1 MRRGMMQLLGY
12 SHIRNLSLA
21 AVLSVFAQGALAQV
35 TDIYP
40 TTTSITST
48 ADRMISY
55 RNQQHSWQTSDGAVH
70 VMVNQGSLPT
80 GNSLALY
87 SSFDGGATWNQ
98 MFALA
103 NTDAFSV
110 SDGML
115 AVVNGTTTLFL
126 VYATAQTT
134 GTILYTSAAY
144 NSASQS
150 WTLSPA
156 TQTAFSAPNMLASN
170 PAFAADSAGN
180 YWCAYTVEN
189 LTSQTYQEMMS
200 YRPVKSTA
208 WTLTSLVFG
217 GPDTGLQHSAR
228 PVSYNNGIAMIYE
241 SGQTMYWAYRL
252 NGSAINAPWV
262 TSTLYTNLP
271 PYAEDPYDTH
281 YSIIADAANDLH
293 LAFVANQQLLY
304 MRYLSSTGAWG
315 PARPLTANTINAAY
329 PQVIL
334 ADGNVLIMVNNQQSI
349 EVQQSTNNG
358 NTFTLTQVLMHAQP
372 PPGSSL
378 YYGNPRVEAP
388 GRSTSPIPTFQQFV
402 NGPIQ
407 GLMFFQVP
415 VIN

>member
-1 MRRGMMQLLGY
+1 MRLG
-12 SHIRNLSLA
+12 IAFGA
-21 AVLSVFAQGALAQV
+21 AAIAVFSQGVIAQV
-35 TDIYP
+35 VDIYP

-80 GNSLALY
+80 GNSVALY
-87 SSFDGGATWNQ
+87 TSVDGGMTWNQ
-98 MFALA
+98 QFTLA

-110 SDGML
+110 SDGM
-115 AVVNGTTTLFL
+115 VGTVNGVQTLFL
-126 VYATAQTT
+126 VYATAQAT

-144 NSASQS
+144 NAASQS
-150 WTLSPA
+150 WTLAST
-156 TQTAFSAPNMLASN
+156 TQTAYSAPNTVASN
-170 PAFAADSAGN
+170 PAFASDSAGN

-189 LTSQTYQEMMS
+189 LTLQTYQEMLS
-200 YRPVKSTA
+200 YRAVKSVTWTA
-208 WTLTSLVFG
+208 IPTLIFG
-217 GPDTGLQHSAR
+217 GPDNSMQHSAR
-228 PVSYNNGIAMIYE
+228 PVPYNNGVGMIYQ
-241 SGQTMYWAYRL
+241 SGPTMYWAYRQT
-252 NGSAINAPWV
+252 GTPIATPWV
-262 TSTLYTNLP
+262 TSILYTGLP
-271 PYAEDPYDTH
+271 PQSEDPYDSH
-281 YSIIADAANDLH
+281 YSVISDAANDLH

-304 MRYLSSTGAWG
+304 LRYLSSPGTWG
-315 PARPLTANTINAAY
+315 PVRALTANTISAAY
-329 PQVIL
+329 PQAIL
-334 ADGNVLIMVNNQQSI
+334 AGGNLVIMVNDQQSI

-358 NTFTLTQVLMHAQP
+358 NSFTLTQALVHATP

-407 GLMFFQVP
+407 GLMFFEVP

>member
-1 MRRGMMQLLGY
+1 MMQLLRFPQVR
-12 SHIRNLSLA
+12 ILA
-21 AVLSVFAQGALAQV
+21 WTGVLCVLAHSAVAATA
-35 TDIYP
+35 IYP

-55 RNQQHSWQTSDGAVH
+55 RNQQHSWQTADGAVH

-80 GNSLALY
+80 GNSLALF
-87 SSFDGGATWNQ
+87 SSFDGGVTWNQ
-98 MFALA
+98 EFSLA

-115 AVVNGTTTLFL
+115 SVVNGATTLFL
-126 VYATAQTT
+126 AYATAQAS

-144 NSASQS
+144 NSASQT
-150 WTLSPA
+150 WTLSPT

-170 PAFAADSAGN
+170 PAFSADSAGN

-189 LTSQTYQEMMS
+189 VSTQTYQEMMS
-200 YRPVKSTA
+200 YRPVRSTT
-208 WTLTSLVFG
+208 WTTTSLVFG
-217 GPDTGLQHSAR
+217 GPDTSLQHSAR
-228 PVSYNNGIAMIYE
+228 PVSFTNGVAMIYE

-281 YSIIADAANDLH
+281 YSIVADAANDLH

-304 MRYLSSTGAWG
+304 MRYLSSAGAWG
-315 PARPLTANTINAAY
+315 PVRPLTANTISAAY

-334 ADGNVLIMVNNQQSI
+334 AGGNVVIMVNNQQSV
-349 EVQQSTNNG
+349 EVLQSTNNG
-358 NTFTLTQVLMHAQP
+358 NTFTLTQSLLHAAA

-388 GRSTSPIPTFQQFV
+388 GRAMSPIPTFQQFV

-407 GLMFFQVP
+407 GLMYFQVP
-415 VIN
+415 VVN